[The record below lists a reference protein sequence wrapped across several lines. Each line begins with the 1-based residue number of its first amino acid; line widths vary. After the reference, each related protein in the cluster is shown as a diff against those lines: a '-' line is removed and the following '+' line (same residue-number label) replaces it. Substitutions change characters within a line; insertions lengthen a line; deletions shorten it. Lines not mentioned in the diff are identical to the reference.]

1 MNDCSMF
8 WKKDVLDICNT
19 LSEEGYKSY
28 FYSSTARNLRLK
40 IPEYIYYILTTAN
53 LIDLSRLFESIEFP
67 GKSDYDGELKY
78 EEFYIRFKILN
89 MPYHNADFDILRQ
102 ESLKEL
108 FTLNTIFFDIKKEIF
123 LDPLDC
129 YYHFREKK
137 IRLTPDFEEIYTDK
151 PYKIFDILYLMSEYD
166 FAMEEDVKCKIE
178 KIPFRFRNEYGD
190 EIIAGF
196 NKVIVTKNPYISITV
211 MDKLNILQEI
221 FPLLADTKSVPQ
233 NKDFHPEGN
242 VYEHTIECFKYIR
255 KPSLPL
261 ALSLLLHDTGKPET
275 LTRDGKNLRFP
286 GHSRAGASI
295 ARKIL
300 RKLGYSQE
308 ITGKVAFLIEYH
320 LLAHEFRHMNER
332 QKIDIINNN
341 MFTDLLKL
349 YKADVSSCYG
359 DLIDYK
365 KIVSLYKKY
374 KK

>member
-1 MNDCSMF
+1 M
-8 WKKDVLDICNT
+8 KDNSLLWQEPVISVCKT
-19 LSEEGYKSY
+19 LSEKGHISY
-28 FYSSTARNLRLK
+28 LSGSTTRNLILK
-40 IPEYIYYILTTAN
+40 IPVTCYYILTTAN
-53 LIDLSRLFESIEFP
+53 LIDLSQLFEDIEFP
-67 GKSDYDGELKY
+67 GKSDYDGEIIC
-78 EEFYIRFKILN
+78 EDISIRFKVSE
-89 MPYHNADFDILRQ
+89 MPSDRTDFNILRK

-108 FTLNTIFFDIKKEIF
+108 FTLNTLFFDIKKEIF

-129 YYHFREKK
+129 YYDFREKK
-137 IRLTPDFEEIYTDK
+137 IKLTPDFEEIYTNK
-151 PYKIFDILYLMSEYD
+151 PYKIFDILYLLSDYD
-166 FAMEEDVKCKIE
+166 FILEEDKRQKIE
-178 KIPFRFRNEYGD
+178 KIPFKFRNEYRD
-190 EIIAGF
+190 EIITGF
-196 NKVIVTKNPYISITV
+196 NHVIVTKNPYISIIL

-221 FPLLADTKSVPQ
+221 LPLLADTKSVPQ

-242 VYEHTIECFKYIR
+242 VYEHTIECFKYLR

-295 ARKIL
+295 ARRVL
-300 RKLGYSQE
+300 RKFGYSQE

-320 LLAHEFRHMNER
+320 LLAHEFRKMNDR
-332 QKIDIINNN
+332 QKIDLINNS

>member
-8 WKKDVLDICNT
+8 WKKEITDICNT
-19 LSEEGYKSY
+19 LSEEGSKSY
-28 FYSSTARNLRLK
+28 FYGSTARNLRLK

-53 LIDLSRLFESIEFP
+53 LIELSRLFESIEFP

-89 MPYHNADFDILRQ
+89 VPYHNMDFDILRQ
-102 ESLKEL
+102 ESSKEL

-129 YYHFREKK
+129 YYDFREKK
-137 IRLTPDFEEIYTDK
+137 IRLTPDFEEIYTGK
-151 PYKIFDILYLMSEYD
+151 PYKIFDIIYLMSEYD
-166 FAMEEDVKCKIE
+166 FTLEENVTCKIE
-178 KIPFRFRNEYGD
+178 KIPFKFRNEYSD
-190 EIIAGF
+190 EIITGF

-221 FPLLADTKSVPQ
+221 FPVLSDTKSVPQ

-300 RKLGYSQE
+300 RKFGYSQD
-308 ITGKVAFLIEYH
+308 IIGKVAFLIEYH
-320 LLAHEFRHMNER
+320 LLAHEFRHMNDR